1 MTAPD
6 TDDIIPPRDPADFGR
21 RRGRG
26 FTIVAVCALVL
37 VSIALGFGAAQFA
50 DRFNASRPVPTPAP
64 APVAPPMPDSGVS
77 PTPAPLAGA
86 PPEIPV
92 ISSGL
97 IDLEARVAGLEDG
110 QRRALSAAGAAL
122 AAAALGEAAQTS
134 RPFTAELAALEQVM
148 PLSPDVRALRPLAET
163 GAPSRAA
170 LAAEFGP
177 AAARASVEARAPGE
191 GASFGDRILHALS
204 RVVTIRR
211 IDSTTGNGP
220 DAVLARAERQA
231 VEGDLAAALNTLRA
245 LPPRAADA
253 MGGWRVRAEQRV
265 ALDRHLANIRAQAL
279 ADLAAARETSA
290 QGARP

>member
-26 FTIVAVCALVL
+26 VTIAAVSALV
-37 VSIALGFGAAQFA
+37 VISVALGFGAGEFA
-50 DRFNASRPVPTPAP
+50 DRMGGPKAAPAP
-64 APVAPPMPDSGVS
+64 APAFTAPPTMD
-77 PTPAPLAGA
+77 PAPLAAPSLPLAGA
-86 PPEIPV
+86 PSDPPV
-92 ISSGL
+92 TSSGL
-97 IDLEARVAGLEDG
+97 QDLEARVAGLEDG
-110 QRRALSAAGAAL
+110 QRRTLSAAGAAL

-170 LAAEFGP
+170 LAAEFSA

-191 GASFGDRILHALS
+191 GANFGDRILHALS
-204 RVVTIRR
+204 RVVTVRR
-211 IDSTTGNGP
+211 VGSTTGNSP
-220 DAVLARAERQA
+220 DAILARAERQA
-231 VEGDLAAALNTLRA
+231 AEGDLAGALNTLRA

-253 MGGWRVRAEQRV
+253 MGAWRIRAEQRV

-279 ADLAAARETSA
+279 ADLAAARE
-290 QGARP
+290 ARP